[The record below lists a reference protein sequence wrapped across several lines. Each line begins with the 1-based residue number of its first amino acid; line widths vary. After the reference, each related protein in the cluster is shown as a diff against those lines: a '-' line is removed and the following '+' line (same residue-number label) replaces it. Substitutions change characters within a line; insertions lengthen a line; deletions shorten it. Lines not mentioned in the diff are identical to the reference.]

1 MRWLARLAARRPGPI
16 LLLWAVLFVIALLA
30 APSARRHLHATDLQI
45 PGTPSARAAELTR
58 EQFGGTPAMAI
69 LLKGP
74 PALLEQQ
81 GPDIVRALE
90 RIDGVDVLSPWA
102 IGGARVLREPP
113 GEALLLVQAR
123 KSLREIFDDTTPAV
137 QRTLDRVV
145 PPPMRAE
152 LTGQAPLMRAINEVS
167 LDALDKGEL
176 IALPILF
183 LMLLVIFRSPLAALI
198 PALAGLLVTRIGTAL
213 MGVIA
218 LRIDVDALALN
229 MVTMIG
235 LALGVD
241 YSLLVVSRFREELA
255 AGRSVPDAVEEVTAR
270 AGRTVLFAGTALATG
285 MLGALLIAP
294 GSLLV
299 SSTLG
304 VIVAAVVAVSVALLA
319 MPAGLALLGTN
330 MDRWQFGGARGES
343 PWIRIAERALR
354 KPGAAA
360 FFVMLP
366 MLVLAAPAI
375 GLNTGPPNIANLP
388 SDNPARQAYE
398 NFQRDRGAGWAT
410 PFEVDFTTRGPVAT
424 DKRLAALED
433 FQERVSVLPGV
444 DAVLG
449 PAALRD
455 RAEVLRRI
463 TRRALDVGTPLARLE
478 RGLRAATNGTGDLR
492 DGLAGAATGSGA
504 LADGLAQAA
513 NGSGQIATGARQAAP
528 QTRRLAKGLT
538 DAAGG
543 SRQLAKAMERLVP
556 GVGRLEDNIAT
567 LSESLTDESKHSGER
582 LVDPLNEA
590 QSSMQAALRALGSV
604 TPAAAGDPNVVKAR
618 EQVTSALTKLGD
630 VGLNLSSTTTTLNA
644 DALAARQIL
653 RGTKRL
659 SRALKRLESGTGDL
673 DKGLQQAAGGATQLA
688 RGVDQLSAATGA
700 LDSGIRTLL
709 NGPNGNDGA
718 RALADGLAQA
728 VVGTERLGAGSRRIL
743 GGVVRIRQ
751 QNDAQQE
758 RLRRSGTSIERAIDS
773 GYFVLAAIEGTQ
785 RQTRTNTSFAT
796 NLDSGGDAMKVI
808 VIPQGGPFDDSNAA
822 LGEALRTEAD
832 RTAAAMGGAQALVGG
847 PAVLLEDFDSA
858 TTARFPWLVLTLVL
872 VTFLVLLVLFRS
884 PVLALC
890 AVILNLVTVGASV
903 GVLVICFGG
912 DNPLLGGPGYL
923 DAIALSGIFAIIF
936 GLSIDYE
943 VFLIS
948 RLLEGRAITGTTDG
962 AIRYGLEK
970 TATIITGAA
979 FIMAAV
985 FLAFAL
991 SPVTNTRQF
1000 GIGLTV
1006 AVLLDATVVRLILL
1020 PALIRLFGER
1030 TWAVPRWL
1038 DRILPKISAH

>member
-1 MRWLARLAARRPGPI
+1 MRWLGRFAARRPGPV
-16 LLLWAVLFVIALLA
+16 LLVWAVLFVLALLA
-30 APSARRHLHATDLQI
+30 APSARENLHATDLQI

-58 EQFGGTPAMAI
+58 EQFGGTVAMAI
-69 LLKGP
+69 LLKGSP
-74 PALLEQQ
+74 DLVEQH

-90 RIDGVDVLSPWA
+90 RIDRVDVLSPWA
-102 IGGARVLREPP
+102 PGGARVLREPP
-113 GEALLLVQAR
+113 GEAQLSLQVR
-123 KSLREIFDDTTPAV
+123 RPLREIFDETTPAV
-137 QRTLDRVV
+137 ERTLDRVV
-145 PPPMRAE
+145 PPGMRAE
-152 LTGQAPLMRAINEVS
+152 LTGQAPLMRAINETS

-183 LMLLVIFRSPLAALI
+183 LMLLVIFRSPLAALV
-198 PALAGLLVTRIGTAL
+198 PAIAGLLVIRIGTAL

-218 LRIDVDALALN
+218 LYVDVDALALN
-229 MVTMIG
+229 MVAMIG

-255 AGRSVPDAVEEVTAR
+255 AGRSVPDAVEEVAAR

-299 SSTLG
+299 SSTMG

-319 MPAGLALLGTN
+319 MPAGLALLGHT
-330 MDRWQFGGARGES
+330 MDRWQFGGARGDS
-343 PWIRIAERALR
+343 PWVGIAERALR

-360 FFVMLP
+360 FFVLLP

-375 GLNTGPPNIANLP
+375 GLDTGPPNVANLP
-388 SDNPARQAYE
+388 ADNPARQSYDTFARE
-398 NFQRDRGAGWAT
+398 RGAGWAA

-433 FQERVSVLPGV
+433 FQERVSQLPGI

-463 TRRALDVGTPLARLE
+463 TRRALDTGSPLARLE
-478 RGLRAATNGTGDLR
+478 RGLRRATEGTGDLR
-492 DGLAGAATGSGA
+492 DGLAGGATGAGA
-504 LADGLAQAA
+504 LADGLGQAA
-513 NGSGQIATGARQAAP
+513 SGSAQIAQGARQAAP
-528 QTRRLAKGLT
+528 QTRRLARGLE
-538 DAAGG
+538 DAADG
-543 SRQLAKAMERLVP
+543 SQQLANAMKRLVP

-567 LSESLTDESKHSGER
+567 LSESLTDESRTSGER
-582 LVDPLNEA
+582 LVNPLNQA
-590 QSSMQAALRALGSV
+590 QSSVQAALRALGSV
-604 TPAAAGDPNVVKAR
+604 GPAAAADPNVVRAR
-618 EQVTSALTKLGD
+618 EQVTAALTKLGE
-630 VGLNLSSTTTTLNA
+630 VGLNLSSTTTTLDTN
-644 DALAARQIL
+644 ALATRQIL

-659 SRALKRLESGTGDL
+659 SRALERLETGTGDL

-688 RGVDQLSAATGA
+688 RGVDQLSAATGT
-700 LDSGIRTLL
+700 LDAGIRTLL

-718 RALADGLAQA
+718 RALADGLAAA
-728 VVGTERLGAGSRRIL
+728 VAGTEQLGRGSRRIL
-743 GGVVRIRQ
+743 DGVVRIRQ

-758 RLRRSGTSIERAIDS
+758 SLRRSGTSIERAIDS
-773 GYFVLAAIEGTQ
+773 GYFVLAAIDGTQ
-785 RQTRTNTSFAT
+785 EQTRTNTSFVT
-796 NLDSGGDAMKVI
+796 NLDSGGGTVRVI
-808 VIPQGGPFDDSNAA
+808 VVPQGGPFDDSNAA
-822 LGEALRTEAD
+822 LGTALRQEAE
-832 RTAAAMGGAQALVGG
+832 RAADAMGGAQALVGG
-847 PAVLLEDFDSA
+847 PAVLLLDFDSA

-903 GVLVICFGG
+903 GVLVLCFSG

-948 RLLEGRAITGTTDG
+948 RLLEGRALTGTTDG

-1030 TWAVPRWL
+1030 TWEVPRWL
-1038 DRILPKISAH
+1038 DRILPRISAH

>member
-1 MRWLARLAARRPGPI
+1 MRWLARLATRRPGLI
-16 LLLWAVLFVIALLA
+16 LSLWGVLFVIALLA
-30 APSARRHLHATDLQI
+30 APNARNNLHATDLQI
-45 PGTPSARAAELTR
+45 PGTDSARAAELTR
-58 EQFGGTPAMAI
+58 EQFGGTVAMAI

-74 PALLEQQ
+74 PELVEQR
-81 GPDIVRALE
+81 GPEIVRALE

-102 IGGARVLREPP
+102 PGGARVLREPR
-113 GEALLLVQAR
+113 GEAQLSLQVR
-123 KSLREIFDDTTPAV
+123 KPLREIFDDTTPAV
-137 QRTLDRVV
+137 ERTLDRVV
-145 PPPMRAE
+145 PPQMRAE

-167 LDALDKGEL
+167 LDALGKGEL

-183 LMLLVIFRSPLAALI
+183 LMLLAIFRSPLAALV
-198 PALAGLLVTRIGTAL
+198 PAIAGLLVTRIGTAL

-218 LRIDVDALALN
+218 LRVDVDALALN

-255 AGRSVPDAVEEVTAR
+255 AGRSVPEAVEEVAAR
-270 AGRTVLFAGTALATG
+270 AGRTVLFAGTALGTG

-299 SSTLG
+299 SSTMG

-330 MDRWQFGGARGES
+330 IDRWQFGGARGDS
-343 PWIRIAERALR
+343 PWVRIAERALR

-360 FFVMLP
+360 FFVLLP
-366 MLVLAAPAI
+366 LLVLSAPAI
-375 GLNTGPPNIANLP
+375 GLNTGPPNVANLP
-388 SDNPARQAYE
+388 ADNPARQAFE
-398 NFQRDRGAGWAT
+398 NFQRERGAGWAT
-410 PFEVDFTTRGPVAT
+410 PFEVDFTTNGPITTSA
-424 DKRLAALED
+424 RLRELED
-433 FQERVSVLPGV
+433 FQERVSELSGV
-444 DAVLG
+444 NAVLG

-455 RAEVLRRI
+455 RAAVLRRI
-463 TRRALDVGTPLARLE
+463 TRRALDVGSPLARLE
-478 RGLRAATNGTGDLR
+478 RGLRRATNGTGDLR

-504 LADGLAQAA
+504 LADGLDQAA
-513 NGSGQIATGARQAAP
+513 SGSGQIAQGAREAAP

-538 DAAGG
+538 DAADG
-543 SRQLAKAMERLVP
+543 SQQLSKALQRLVP
-556 GVGRLEDNIAT
+556 GVGKLEQNIST
-567 LSESLTDESKHSGER
+567 LAESLTDESKTTGNR

-590 QSSMQAALRALGSV
+590 QSSAQAALRALGSV
-604 TPAAAGDPNVVKAR
+604 APATAADPNVQRAR
-618 EQVTSALTKLGD
+618 EEVAAALTKLGE
-630 VGLNLSSTTTTLNA
+630 VGLNLSSTTTTIDA

-659 SRALKRLESGTGDL
+659 TRALTRLEEGTGDL
-673 DKGLQQAAGGATQLA
+673 DKGLQQAAGGATQLT
-688 RGVDQLSAATGA
+688 RGVDRLSEATGT

-728 VVGTERLGAGSRRIL
+728 LTGTQRLGAGSQRIL
-743 GGVVRIRQ
+743 DGVVRIRQ
-751 QNDAQQE
+751 QNDLQQE
-758 RLRRSGTSIERAIDS
+758 QLRRSGTSIERAIDS
-773 GYFVLAAIEGTQ
+773 GYFVLAAIDGTQ
-785 RQTRTNTSFAT
+785 KQTRTNTSFLT
-796 NLDSGGDAMKVI
+796 NLDSGGGTARVI
-808 VIPQGGPFDDSNAA
+808 VVPQGGPFDSSNAA
-822 LGEALRTEAD
+822 LGEALRQETD
-832 RTAAAMGGAQALVGG
+832 RTARALDAQGLVGG

-858 TTARFPWLVLTLVL
+858 TTARFPYLVLMLVL

-884 PVLALC
+884 PILALC

-903 GVLVICFGG
+903 GVLVICFSGE
-912 DNPLLGGPGYL
+912 NPLLGGPGYL

-948 RLLEGRAITGTTDG
+948 RLLEGRALTGTTDG

-1030 TWAVPRWL
+1030 TWEVPRWL
-1038 DRILPKISAH
+1038 DRILPRISAH